1 MEKAKRNLKS
11 ISIILIV
18 LGAFSLIA
26 SIVSVV
32 SSNGAYTAE
41 ALIEL
46 NGYTADE
53 ANVAVVTFIV
63 GASIGFLLELFVGL
77 KGIIVANGGKRSGL
91 ATVVV
96 VINIILL
103 VLGAT
108 TSAGYVIAGKMDL
121 IESQVILQVCELI
134 LFIYYIVYVNK
145 VISLRKT
152 NV

>member
-18 LGAFSLIA
+18 IGAFSLIA
-26 SIVSVV
+26 SIVSIV
-32 SSNGAYTAE
+32 SPSGAFTA
-41 ALIEL
+41 AAMMEL
-46 NGYTADE
+46 NGYSIDE
-53 ANVAVVTFIV
+53 ANIAVITFIV
-63 GASIGFLLELFVGL
+63 GAAIGFLLELFVGL

-91 ATVVV
+91 ATAVV

-145 VISLRKT
+145 VVSLRKT

>member
-26 SIVSVV
+26 SIVSVM

-77 KGIIVANGGKRSGL
+77 KGIIVANGGKRSKL
-91 ATVVV
+91 VTVIV

-103 VLGAT
+103 VLGAS
-108 TSAGYVIAGKMDL
+108 TSAGYVVAGKMDL

>member
-145 VISLRKT
+145 VVSLRKT

>member
-26 SIVSVV
+26 SIVSVM

-103 VLGAT
+103 VLGAS
-108 TSAGYVIAGKMDL
+108 TSAGYVVAGKMDL

>member
-18 LGAFSLIA
+18 IGAFSLIA
-26 SIVSVV
+26 SIVSIM
-32 SSNGAYTAE
+32 SPSGAYTVE
-41 ALIEL
+41 SLIAM

-53 ANVAVVTFIV
+53 ANAIIVSFIAVA
-63 GASIGFLLELFVGL
+63 AIGFLFELLVGL
-77 KGIIVANGGKRSGL
+77 KGIIVANGGKRSKL
-91 ATVVV
+91 VTVIV

-103 VLGAT
+103 VLGAS
-108 TSAGYVIAGKMDL
+108 TSAGYVISGKMDL